1 MDLSARNWRYSFTFL
16 SLSSH
21 PHLARRWCRSSHYP
35 LLLHRLPISD
45 LPPPPRFA
53 YLISRSAGDGS
64 MLRRTLET
72 LYHPSNQSI
81 VHLDAESSADERLD
95 LYNCA

>member
-1 MDLSARNWRYSFTFL
+1 MDLSACNWRYSFTFL

-21 PHLARRWCRSSHYP
+21 PHLVRRCAALHTTP
-35 LLLHRLPISD
+35 LLLHHLPISD
-45 LPPPPRFA
+45 LPPPPSFG

-64 MLRRTLET
+64 MLHRTLET